1 MRASLNDGLGF
12 SFMTGLGESYLP
24 AFVLAIGLG
33 EINSGLIG
41 GVPLLFG
48 ALFQLLSP
56 VVVQRLNSYR
66 KSLVFFAGAQCLLF
80 LPLTWGAW
88 QGSLSTL
95 AVFAIASLYWGTGMA
110 AGTVWNTLMG
120 SLIPGRLRARFF
132 ASRTRLTYAGTMI
145 SFLAGGLVLQALSPQ
160 FGPSVFAALFLVA
173 GLGRVYSTINLSR
186 HSDYIPSFVRTNVA
200 SVSEFLKLSADPHA
214 KQWLAFVLALKF
226 GVYFSAPYFTP
237 YMLQKLQLSY
247 LEFSILTMVAFIGKI
262 AFLPRLAEYARR
274 HGTKTI
280 VWLGG
285 VGVSLL
291 PAFWIFLSSFWSLF
305 FVQLLSGVV
314 WAAFE
319 LAFSLFVLESIP
331 GRYRMG
337 VLAVFNVSQSI
348 LIVLGTVLGG
358 IVLSSLGT
366 SLNAYFWVFGISTA
380 LRVLACLP
388 LRGLPLSNIEVFTV
402 WRSISVRPS
411 GGGIFAPFFE
421 RLKRPDGRFPW
432 HRRR

>member
-1 MRASLNDGLGF
+1 
-12 SFMTGLGESYLP
+12 MTGLGESYLP
-24 AFVLAIGLG
+24 AFVLAVGLG

-56 VVVQRLNSYR
+56 VLVQRFNSYR
-66 KSLVFFAGAQCLLF
+66 KSLVFFAGTQALLF

-88 QGSLSTL
+88 NGSLSML

-120 SLIPGRLRARFF
+120 RLIPQRLRPRFF
-132 ASRTRLTYAGTMI
+132 AARTRLTYSGTML
-145 SFLAGGLVLQALSPQ
+145 SFLVGGLILQTLSPR
-160 FGPSVFAALFLVA
+160 FGPGIFALLFLAA
-173 GLGRVYSTINLSR
+173 GIGRFYSTIHLAR
-186 HSDYIPSFVRTNVA
+186 QSDYVPQMVHTNVA

-237 YMLQKLQLSY
+237 YMLQKLQLNY
-247 LEFSILTMVAFIGKI
+247 LQFTILTMVAFFGKI
-262 AFLPRLAEYARR
+262 AFLPRLANYAKR

-285 VGVSLL
+285 FGVSLL

-305 FVQLLSGVV
+305 LVQLLSGVV

-337 VLAVFNVSQSI
+337 VLSVFNVLQSI

-358 IVLSSLGT
+358 LVLSSLDT
-366 SLNAYFWVFGISTA
+366 SMSGYFWVFGISA
-380 LRVLACLP
+380 GLRVLACLP
-388 LRGLPLSNIEVFTV
+388 LRGLPLSPVEVFTI

-421 RLKRPDGRFPW
+421 RLKGPDGKFPW
-432 HRRR
+432 RRRS